1 MTTEPKVTT
10 FSDAF
15 ERLSE
20 GLTSSKSKIE
30 VGSFHDFLV
39 NVWALSFEHP
49 EYFKAWHVSALA

>member
-30 VGSFHDFLV
+30 VGTFHDFLV
-39 NVWALSFEHP
+39 NV
-49 EYFKAWHVSALA
+49 